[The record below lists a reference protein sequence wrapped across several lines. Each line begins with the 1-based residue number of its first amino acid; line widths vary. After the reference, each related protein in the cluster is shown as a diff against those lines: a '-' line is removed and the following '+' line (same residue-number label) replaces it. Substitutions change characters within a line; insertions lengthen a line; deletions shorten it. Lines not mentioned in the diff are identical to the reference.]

1 MEATEIRHRQVSILS
16 RLSHHAL
23 LLSSTTTCS
32 FLYYLTTT
40 VMHYQFGVCIILY
53 ICKDNAGMVVKA
65 KIGFLFITILG
76 QSVQCCEC
84 CEQSVQSRCGPVQC
98 CPGRH
103 PAVASVAL
111 WGTVQRY
118 PGLFSWHKVC

>member
-1 MEATEIRHRQVSILS
+1 
-16 RLSHHAL
+16 
-23 LLSSTTTCS
+23 
-32 FLYYLTTT
+32 
-40 VMHYQFGVCIILY
+40 
-53 ICKDNAGMVVKA
+53 MVVEA

-84 CEQSVQSRCGPVQC
+84 CEQSVQLRCRPVQC
-98 CPGRH
+98 CPGQH

-118 PGLFSWHKVC
+118 PACSAGTRFADAGWMWGIVCARACHTGLNEVCLAV